1 MVFDIV
7 SQSGILASSMNEI
20 DFSSIWNSENTRERK
35 KLLRIRLKTR
45 KYQGKKSGKNEN
57 LKENKK

>member
-20 DFSSIWNSENTRERK
+20 DFSSVWNSENTRERK
-35 KLLRIRLKTR
+35 KITKNQFENQKVPR
-45 KYQGKKSGKNEN
+45 KEKW
-57 LKENKK
+57 KE